1 MSRPQRIRRLILDV
15 LLALFSGFMA
25 FDEVQRTSIGL
36 LPAAAGPP
44 LAIVAGAALLFR
56 RNRPLPVLAFTVA
69 ADILV
74 GSTWPMLLAMYT
86 VANRYGNRT
95 RTWLATAATIVV
107 AVIPWGTSTT
117 PSLFFNRGTIILL
130 LILVPTLIGLWTN
143 QRAQTLDSLRERAEQ
158 AERERDLLAAAAVEA
173 ERLRIAREMHD
184 IVAHRISQITVL
196 AGALEVSS
204 TGKPADMA
212 GTIRETGAHA
222 LAEMRELL
230 GVLRQSD
237 AEAGRTPET
246 SLPRVEDRG
255 AGERARTGAQP
266 AAAEPSKVAQQAT
279 EDISTGT
286 GSVDRSVGGRQA
298 GADRSGA
305 ARPERARDAG
315 PDAVR
320 PETSAAG
327 ADERA
332 PLRPTPN
339 LAAIA
344 ELVENAVAAGQLV
357 DVSLP
362 AQLPAVPGAVGRA
375 AYRVVQE
382 ALTNA
387 TKHAA
392 GAEVRVSV
400 VARADSL
407 EVDVRNGPGERTAL
421 AAQGSG
427 FGLVGMR
434 ERVELAGGALHS
446 GCTPSGGFAVHA
458 SFPLGEQ
465 A

>member
-15 LLALFSGFMA
+15 LLALFFGFMA
-25 FDEVQRTSIGL
+25 FGDVQRTSIGL

-56 RNRPLPVLAFTVA
+56 RNRPLPVLAVTVA

-74 GSTWPMLLAMYT
+74 GATWPMLLAMYT

-95 RTWLATAATIVV
+95 RTWLATAAAIGV

-117 PSLFFNRGTIILL
+117 PSLFLHRGTIILL

-246 SLPRVEDRG
+246 SLPRVDHRG
-255 AGERARTGAQP
+255 AGERARTGGAQP
-266 AAAEPSKVAQQAT
+266 AAAERSKVAQQST
-279 EDISTGT
+279 EDTGT
-286 GSVDRSVGGRQA
+286 GSVDRSVGRQPV

-305 ARPERARDAG
+305 TRPERARDAG
-315 PDAVR
+315 PGAVR
-320 PETSAAG
+320 PETSAVG

-344 ELVENAVAAGQLV
+344 ELVEKAVAAGQLV
-357 DVSLP
+357 DASLP

-446 GCTPSGGFAVHA
+446 GRTPSGGFAVHA